1 MVEVPSALHQPSTNL
16 ACSAN
21 QFDGYRLRN
30 ETFHSQLPTCDR
42 LFGLKGSDVSHLSL
56 WHTKSSCWVAAGWE
70 NDGFNDKTVPL
81 SHNGLRFLRR
91 ETLQN
96 AVLLN

>member
-1 MVEVPSALHQPSTNL
+1 MVGVPSALHQPSTNL

-30 ETFHSQLPTCDR
+30 ETFHGQLPTCDR

-56 WHTKSSCWVAAGWE
+56 WHMLGSSRLGKRRFQRQNMSHCLTMDFVFYAARHSKML
-70 NDGFNDKTVPL
+70 FC
-81 SHNGLRFLRR
+81 
-91 ETLQN
+91 
-96 AVLLN
+96 

>member
-1 MVEVPSALHQPSTNL
+1 MKPFIVNYQPATDCLDSKV
-16 ACSAN
+16 AMSV
-21 QFDGYRLRN
+21 
-30 ETFHSQLPTCDR
+30 TCPC
-42 LFGLKGSDVSHLSL
+42 G
-56 WHTKSSCWVAAGWE
+56 TCWVAAGWE